1 MTQTDEIGRATSS
14 SQSSILEGF
23 NKMVVYK
30 GVFECLLLFT
40 KCCLTLC
47 DPMNC
52 STPGF
57 PHFIS
62 RSLLKFT
69 SIESVMP
76 SNHLI
81 LCHPLLLL
89 SSIFPGSGSF
99 SLSWLFLSGD
109 QSIGASASALVL
121 PVNIQGLF
129 PLGLTGFIS

>member
-1 MTQTDEIGRATSS
+1 MLSIPTALYLLFINQHISYLYKHISFQIQTQKKMTQTVEIARATSS

-23 NKMVVYK
+23 CKIVGCK
-30 GVFECLLLFT
+30 GLFEGLLLFT
-40 KCCLTLC
+40 KFCLTLC
-47 DPMNC
+47 NPMNC

-62 RSLLKFT
+62 RSLLKFI

-89 SSIFPGSGSF
+89 SSIFPG
-99 SLSWLFLSGD
+99 
-109 QSIGASASALVL
+109 
-121 PVNIQGLF
+121 
-129 PLGLTGFIS
+129 